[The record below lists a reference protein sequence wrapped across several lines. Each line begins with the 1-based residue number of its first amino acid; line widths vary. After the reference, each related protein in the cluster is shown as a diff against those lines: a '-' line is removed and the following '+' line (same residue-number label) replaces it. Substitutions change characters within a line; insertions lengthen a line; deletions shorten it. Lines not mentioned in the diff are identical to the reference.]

1 MENKSRQF
9 PRYLPCLWDKLQDDE
24 PLKKEEATLQRSVTP
39 RHYREAVARDLGWAL
54 NSPAPYKD
62 TDLRELDE
70 VATSVLNY
78 GIHSFAGQRTSDLAR
93 AEIESHIR
101 TALLHFEPRL
111 IPGSLKVESAPMRR
125 GQRINQLA
133 FVISGQIW
141 AMPFPEELYLYTEL
155 DLENGEFRTELQ

>member
-1 MENKSRQF
+1 MESKARQF

-39 RHYREAVARDLGWAL
+39 RRYREAVARDLGWLL
-54 NSPAPYKD
+54 NTPAPYQQAQ
-62 TDLRELDE
+62 LRELDD

-78 GIHSFAGQRTSDLAR
+78 GIPSFAGRRTSELAH
-93 AEIESHIR
+93 AEIEGHIR
-101 TALLHFEPRL
+101 TALRVFEPRL
-111 IPGSLKVESAPMRR
+111 IPGTLKVESTSVRR

-133 FVISGQIW
+133 FLISGQIW

-155 DLENGEFRTELQ
+155 DLESGDFRTELQ